1 MNLVSSGQKPRVSS
15 TSVGD
20 LRSIL
25 AKIAQAPDST
35 DTTEKSAHRGKFSTE
50 AVKPTPGAIS
60 PLKDALAALHS
71 VSATPNRA
79 LPPRP
84 VKPADVPKLHAM
96 TASDQAELAA
106 MTAEAEA
113 MMATLPPTS
122 QFIPT
127 SVKNTDAP
135 SGGSPAAPT
144 VTPAVHSL
152 DPKHVAKLLK
162 STGHQKTPF

>member
-1 MNLVSSGQKPRVSS
+1 MNPS
-15 TSVGD
+15 SVGD

-25 AKIAQAPDST
+25 AKIAQAPDTAEST
-35 DTTEKSAHRGKFSTE
+35 QKSGYRGKAGSE
-50 AVKPTPGAIS
+50 AAKPPPGAIS

-71 VSATPNRA
+71 VSATPNRV

-113 MMATLPPTS
+113 MMATLSPTP
-122 QFIPT
+122 QFTPT
-127 SVKNTDAP
+127 SVKDTDAQ
-135 SGGSPAAPT
+135 SGGSRAASSAT
-144 VTPAVHSL
+144 SAVHSL
-152 DPKHVAKLLK
+152 DPKQVVKLLK